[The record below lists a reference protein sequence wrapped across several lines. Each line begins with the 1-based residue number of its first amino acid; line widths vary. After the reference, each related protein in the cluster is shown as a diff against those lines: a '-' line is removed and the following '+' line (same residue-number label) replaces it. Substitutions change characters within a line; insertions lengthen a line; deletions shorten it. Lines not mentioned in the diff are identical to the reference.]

1 MKTRAEERW
10 EQMQQLLARE
20 ASGYDGP
27 VKISSQRTLFGIKSH
42 VEEVI
47 EKAAAEDTQKCMD
60 KLSDKMAAPQKNI
73 MRISR
78 IPLYILV
85 RRKEAQ

>member
-27 VKISSQRTLFGIKSH
+27 VKISSQRTLFGIKSR

-47 EKAAAEDTQKCMD
+47 EKAAAEDTQICMD
-60 KLSDKMAAPQKNI
+60 ILSYKNG
-73 MRISR
+73 SS
-78 IPLYILV
+78 PEKN
-85 RRKEAQ
+85 RKN

>member
-47 EKAAAEDTQKCMD
+47 
-60 KLSDKMAAPQKNI
+60 
-73 MRISR
+73 
-78 IPLYILV
+78 
-85 RRKEAQ
+85 

>member
-42 VEEVI
+42 VEE
-47 EKAAAEDTQKCMD
+47 AAAEDTQKCMD
-60 KLSDKMAAPQKNI
+60 KLSDKNGSSPEKHREN
-73 MRISR
+73 
-78 IPLYILV
+78 
-85 RRKEAQ
+85 

>member
-47 EKAAAEDTQKCMD
+47 EKGCG
-60 KLSDKMAAPQKNI
+60 
-73 MRISR
+73 
-78 IPLYILV
+78 
-85 RRKEAQ
+85 

>member
-60 KLSDKMAAPQKNI
+60 KL
-73 MRISR
+73 
-78 IPLYILV
+78 
-85 RRKEAQ
+85 

>member
-60 KLSDKMAAPQKNI
+60 KLPDKNGSSPEKHRKN
-73 MRISR
+73 
-78 IPLYILV
+78 
-85 RRKEAQ
+85 

>member
-47 EKAAAEDTQKCMD
+47 EKAAAEDTQNCMD
-60 KLSDKMAAPQKNI
+60 KLSDKNGSSPEKHHEN
-73 MRISR
+73 
-78 IPLYILV
+78 
-85 RRKEAQ
+85 

>member
-47 EKAAAEDTQKCMD
+47 EKAAAEDTQK
-60 KLSDKMAAPQKNI
+60 SI

-78 IPLYILV
+78 IPHYILV

>member
-60 KLSDKMAAPQKNI
+60 KLLDKNGSSPEKHREN
-73 MRISR
+73 
-78 IPLYILV
+78 
-85 RRKEAQ
+85 

>member
-27 VKISSQRTLFGIKSH
+27 VKISSQRTLFGIKSLRNAW
-42 VEEVI
+42 I
-47 EKAAAEDTQKCMD
+47 NFQIR
-60 KLSDKMAAPQKNI
+60 MAAPQKSI
-73 MRISR
+73 VRISR
-78 IPLYILV
+78 IPHYILV

>member
-10 EQMQQLLARE
+10 ERMQQLLARE
-20 ASGYDGP
+20 AAGQEGS

-47 EKAAAEDTQKCMD
+47 EKVAAEDTQRCLERVTTDNAKERLD
-60 KLSDKMAAPQKNI
+60 GPQVK
-73 MRISR
+73 
-78 IPLYILV
+78 
-85 RRKEAQ
+85 KENNSGQE

>member
-47 EKAAAEDTQKCMD
+47 EKAAAEDTQKCMA
-60 KLSDKMAAPQKNI
+60 KLSDKNGSSPEKHHEN
-73 MRISR
+73 
-78 IPLYILV
+78 
-85 RRKEAQ
+85 

>member
-47 EKAAAEDTQKCMD
+47 EKAAAEDTQKCMG
-60 KLSDKMAAPQKNI
+60 KLSDKNGSSPEKHREN
-73 MRISR
+73 
-78 IPLYILV
+78 
-85 RRKEAQ
+85 

>member
-42 VEEVI
+42 VEGVI

-60 KLSDKMAAPQKNI
+60 KLSDKTGSSPEKHHEN
-73 MRISR
+73 
-78 IPLYILV
+78 
-85 RRKEAQ
+85 

>member
-27 VKISSQRTLFGIKSH
+27 VKISSQRTLL
-42 VEEVI
+42 V
-47 EKAAAEDTQKCMD
+47 
-60 KLSDKMAAPQKNI
+60 
-73 MRISR
+73 SR
-78 IPLYILV
+78 V
-85 RRKEAQ
+85 MSKR